1 MNKNIYYKL
10 GSRFIKYRWFLLIL
24 LLSLFIYLQFFS
36 SSGKDAL
43 EKCADHIFA
52 ERYNRDLNY
61 TEAQMI
67 KDLGNKNLKI
77 KTKMKSYVDCYSYC
91 EDQRKR
97 YPETFKIKYKK

>member
-10 GSRFIKYRWFLLIL
+10 GSGFMKYRWFLLIL
-24 LLSLFIYLQFFS
+24 LISLFVYLQFFS

-91 EDQRKR
+91 EDQRNR
-97 YPETFKIKYKK
+97 HPETFKIKYKR